1 MGDIFQLFI
10 QGVQQTSWLEWVSV
24 LAGVI
29 QVFLS
34 KENKVLTYP
43 FGIISILTAVA
54 VLYPA
59 KLYAEM
65 ILQGYYLV
73 MSVYGWWFWTNKQ
86 NEPRPI
92 TYANR
97 RDWKIVLLIILLGFF
112 LLHTVLQRWTD
123 SDVPIW
129 DAWVSCTAWAGMW
142 LLAKRKIENW
152 ILLNISNLFAVPL
165 FIYKELYL
173 FALLTAVLFTVA
185 VFGYLKWTRIVKI
198 QRKELGDET
207 REIIN

>member
-97 RDWKIVLLIILLGFF
+97 RDWKIVLLINLLACF

-185 VFGYLKWTRIVKI
+185 VFGYLKWTRVVKI
-198 QRKELGDET
+198 QRKEL
-207 REIIN
+207 